1 VGVLNDPEDE
11 METVESI
18 ESGKVSD
25 GREVAME
32 SVLVDKPID
41 KGSDD
46 DVVGMYVKNAARS
59 RSERT
64 HWGPPTGIIA
74 GAVGHNRRHG
84 FDGERQSE
92 SKGERGQK

>member
-1 VGVLNDPEDE
+1 

-32 SVLVDKPID
+32 SVLVDRPID

-64 HWGPPTGIIA
+64 HWGPP
-74 GAVGHNRRHG
+74 NRYNC
-84 FDGERQSE
+84 
-92 SKGERGQK
+92 RGRWTQQKTWVRW